1 MDRHGSVGLQTPTAI
16 GSASAAIPT
25 AAVGPAVV
33 VPTAS
38 SAVTAART
46 EDRLGAG
53 IVVVGARAGMG
64 IAPTDPDAQHREERR
79 HGRLGDGAGT
89 PRSPVPMRL
98 ARAQLRGV
106 DAVASGGYRVL
117 VHDG

>member
-1 MDRHGSVGLQTPTAI
+1 MDRHGFFGLQTPTAI

-33 VPTAS
+33 VPTATS

-46 EDRLGAG
+46 EDGLGAG

-64 IAPTDPDAQHREERR
+64 IAPTDPDAQHRSYSATCTKRPSEYR
-79 HGRLGDGAGT
+79 
-89 PRSPVPMRL
+89 VPHVF
-98 ARAQLRGV
+98 RGV
-106 DAVASGGYRVL
+106 NGLLR
-117 VHDG
+117 

>member
-1 MDRHGSVGLQTPTAI
+1 MDRHGLVSLQTPTAI

-53 IVVVGARAGMG
+53 IVVVGARAGMR
-64 IAPTDPDAQHREERR
+64 IAPTDPDAQHRSYSATCTKRPSEYR
-79 HGRLGDGAGT
+79 
-89 PRSPVPMRL
+89 VPHVF
-98 ARAQLRGV
+98 RGV
-106 DAVASGGYRVL
+106 NGLLR
-117 VHDG
+117 